1 MELPDEVFMPKRNKV
16 VELLTQGLIPEDWKP
31 DPTQPLG
38 YDVRSFGYLTFGIAG
53 HDMEGFVWGIVV
65 ISHKYFN
72 MNTGQPV
79 KGRSR

>member
-38 YDVRSFGYLTFGIAG
+38 YDVRSFGYLTF
-53 HDMEGFVWGIVV
+53 W
-65 ISHKYFN
+65 S
-72 MNTGQPV
+72 
-79 KGRSR
+79 